1 MYLEQI
7 VERQKC
13 PRCNSD
19 QIVTDYITGEIVCE
33 KCGVVLSDRIE
44 DLAKEWTAYNKQEYD
59 EMARTGSPISI
70 AKLGMGLSTVMGKE
84 NRDVTG
90 RPFSA
95 SVKNSIDRLRTWD
108 SRTQI
113 HNADTRNFHQ
123 AFSLLNNLKDKLGLS
138 DAIIERTAYIYRKAV
153 EKDLVIGRSISGL
166 LGASI
171 YAACRIT
178 ETPRTLDEISSSM
191 CIRRNYL
198 SRCYRELVREL
209 DLRIPVP
216 DPVKCIPR
224 IASNAGISEKTKRKA
239 LELLEQAKAAG
250 ISAGKDPMGLAAAVL
265 YIASLYCGEYITQKQ
280 IAAASS
286 VTEVTIRNRT
296 KMLRRFLGVTS
307 LG

>member
-19 QIVTDYITGEIVCE
+19 QLVTDYITGEIVCE
-33 KCGVVLSDRIE
+33 KCGMVLSDRVE
-44 DLAKEWTAYNKQEYD
+44 DPAKEWMAYNKQEYD
-59 EMARTGSPISI
+59 EMTRTGGPISI
-70 AKLGMGLSTVMGKE
+70 AKSDMGLSTVIGKE

-95 SVKNSIDRLRTWD
+95 SVKNIMERLRTWD
-108 SRTQI
+108 NRTQI
-113 HNADTRNFHQ
+113 HNANIRNFHQ

-138 DAIIERTAYIYRKAV
+138 DAMIEKTAYIYRKAM
-153 EKDLVIGRSISGL
+153 ERELVRGRSIGGL

-178 ETPRTLDEISSSM
+178 ETPRTLDEISSSI

-198 SRCYRELVREL
+198 SKCYREIIREL
-209 DLRIPVP
+209 DLSIPVP

-224 IASNAGISEKTKRKA
+224 IASNAGISERTKRRA

-265 YIASLYCGEYITQKQ
+265 YIASLCCGEYITQKQ
-280 IAAASS
+280 VAMASS

-296 KMLRRFLGVTS
+296 KMLRKFLGVVTH
-307 LG
+307 G